1 MKRKL
6 TVLLLVA
13 AMIVTGLSGCK
24 TKEAGTKKFKVGI
37 TIQSLENSYWAGV
50 FGEVKKILQEKG
62 WDYTILSCNLSSATQ
77 IEQIENFITNGVNLI
92 MVHPADPNAI
102 EDYLKKARE
111 AKIKVMCW
119 DDKMKNTD
127 LNWVLDNTQLGY
139 TIGKACADFVNIHY
153 SQDNKAQIA
162 VMNHPQTPVLLE
174 RENGILNALKENAAG
189 KYTIVAQQPALDA
202 ATALA
207 NMETILQANQNV
219 KIVCSIGAGGDIGA
233 NEAFMTKTGG
243 KIPADMGIFSAD
255 ATEQQLE
262 AISQGQASRASVG
275 FEGSNKKTAAA
286 VVDLYEKLLTGQTFA
301 EQNVFRPLLVIN
313 ADNVAQYLADYK

>member
-1 MKRKL
+1 M
-6 TVLLLVA
+6 
-13 AMIVTGLSGCK
+13 
-24 TKEAGTKKFKVGI
+24 
-37 TIQSLENSYWAGV
+37 
-50 FGEVKKILQEKG
+50 
-62 WDYTILSCNLSSATQ
+62 
-77 IEQIENFITNGVNLI
+77 
-92 MVHPADPNAI
+92 
-102 EDYLKKARE
+102 
-111 AKIKVMCW
+111 
-119 DDKMKNTD
+119 
-127 LNWVLDNTQLGY
+127 
-139 TIGKACADFVNIHY
+139 
-153 SQDNKAQIA
+153 
-162 VMNHPQTPVLLE
+162 
-174 RENGILNALKENAAG
+174 
-189 KYTIVAQQPALDA
+189 DA

-301 EQNVFRPLLVIN
+301 EQNLFRPLLVIN